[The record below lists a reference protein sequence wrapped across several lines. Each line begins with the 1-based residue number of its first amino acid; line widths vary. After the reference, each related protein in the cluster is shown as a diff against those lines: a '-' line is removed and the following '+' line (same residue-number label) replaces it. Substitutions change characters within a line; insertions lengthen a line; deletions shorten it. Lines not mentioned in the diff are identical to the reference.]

1 MLSLM
6 GMDPRL
12 CFPIMALGGSLMGA
26 TASVR
31 HMQIGQV
38 DMRVVLGLTL
48 GGIPAVLVAALIV
61 KSMPIEVL
69 RWMVVVVVLYS
80 AAVLFRAAVHGRRE
94 HANEGA
100 TAAVAAS

>member
-1 MLSLM
+1 
-6 GMDPRL
+6 
-12 CFPIMALGGSLMGA
+12 MGA
-26 TASVR
+26 SASVR
-31 HMQIGQV
+31 HIQIGQV

-80 AAVLFRAAVHGRRE
+80 AAILLRAALHGRRE
-94 HANEGA
+94 HRAEGA

>member
-1 MLSLM
+1 
-6 GMDPRL
+6 
-12 CFPIMALGGSLMGA
+12 MGA
-26 TASVR
+26 SASVR
-31 HMQIGQV
+31 HIQIGQV

-69 RWMVVVVVLYS
+69 RWMVVIVVLYS
-80 AAVLFRAAVHGRRE
+80 AAILLRAALHGRRE
-94 HANEGA
+94 HRAEGA